1 MSDLR
6 KTYPLDV
13 EPPMSWTH
21 VVREVPTVT
30 VEQREEAL
38 EKTMWNEFAF
48 PAGMLYVD
56 TLSDSGTTSMTDTQW
71 SAMFLADESYGRN
84 KGYYILLDAFRD
96 AFERGDD
103 QKRLIN
109 LLKENVDRDDV
120 RRMMDEVYL
129 VDYQGGYFN
138 GGKYQLSRPN
148 TFLVPQGRC
157 AETLLYDVLKP
168 IFAKKWPG
176 RTFIIPSNAHFDTT
190 EGNIKQMGSI
200 PRNFFHKEILF
211 DVPEGGKYK
220 VNPFKGDMDL
230 DKLQQLIDTVGA
242 ESVPLIYT
250 TITNNS
256 VCGQAVSMRSI
267 RETSELAHKYGIPYV
282 ADCARWAE
290 NAYFIKMNEEGY
302 ADKSLYEIAKEMFS
316 YFDVVS
322 ASLKKNGH
330 SNIGGMLAFKDQG
343 LFWKK
348 FSDFNEDGSVKVDV
362 GHLLKSR
369 QIAAYGNDSY
379 GGMSGHDIMALAQ
392 GMYEEGRIA
401 YQRERVE
408 QVQYLADLCTAGG
421 VPVVQ
426 PAGGHAI
433 YLDVDKFFGYKR
445 GHESFCG
452 MGLSLELIRRYG
464 IRASELGDCGME
476 YDEKTPEQQ
485 AEICNVVRLAINRSQ
500 FSKQHIEYVANALI
514 VLYRD
519 RDQIPNMKL
528 TFGKGIPMR
537 HFHMWLEPYAPK
549 KEELCDEANY
559 AFWAEW
565 EKDREAKLKKW
576 GLK

>member
-1 MSDLR
+1 MLR
-6 KTYPLDV
+6 CPVGKIRF
-13 EPPMSWTH
+13 SG
-21 VVREVPTVT
+21 
-30 VEQREEAL
+30 QI
-38 EKTMWNEFAF
+38 FQ
-48 PAGMLYVD
+48 PADNHGFRKA
-56 TLSDSGTTSMTDTQW
+56 Q
-71 SAMFLADESYGRN
+71 ADGR
-84 KGYYILLDAFRD
+84 
-96 AFERGDD
+96 
-103 QKRLIN
+103 
-109 LLKENVDRDDV
+109 
-120 RRMMDEVYL
+120 
-129 VDYQGGYFN
+129 
-138 GGKYQLSRPN
+138 
-148 TFLVPQGRC
+148 
-157 AETLLYDVLKP
+157 
-168 IFAKKWPG
+168 
-176 RTFIIPSNAHFDTT
+176 H
-190 EGNIKQMGSI
+190 
-200 PRNFFHKEILF
+200 
-211 DVPEGGKYK
+211 
-220 VNPFKGDMDL
+220 
-230 DKLQQLIDTVGA
+230 
-242 ESVPLIYT
+242 
-250 TITNNS
+250 
-256 VCGQAVSMRSI
+256 
-267 RETSELAHKYGIPYV
+267 LAHKYGIPYV

-343 LFWKK
+343 LFWRK
-348 FSDFNEDGSVKVDV
+348 FSDFNEDGTVKVDV

-392 GMYEEGRIA
+392 GMYEEGRLA

-452 MGLSLELIRRYG
+452 MGLSLELIKRYG

-514 VLYRD
+514 ALYRD
-519 RDQIPNMKL
+519 RDQIPNMRL

-559 AFWAEW
+559 PFWAEW